1 MLKLHIL
8 VTREQ
13 AYKGELQQDTVGSL
27 NFLPKCLN
35 IKALEEM
42 LQTEPSKQTENSS
55 TINWEKKKKKIR
67 EMQTTSLKAEE
78 LILTWLIYL

>member
-55 TINWEKKKKKIR
+55 TIN
-67 EMQTTSLKAEE
+67 
-78 LILTWLIYL
+78 

>member
-55 TINWEKKKKKIR
+55 TINWEKKKKTR
-67 EMQTTSLKAEE
+67 EMQMTSLKAEE
-78 LILTWLIYL
+78 FILTWLIYL

>member
-55 TINWEKKKKKIR
+55 TINWEKKKKTQ

-78 LILTWLIYL
+78 FIQTWLIYL